1 MPTFSLF
8 LELRICT
15 DSWFPWDDSTVRT
28 VRTAPGRDRPATY
41 SMVPV
46 PGELPVATWRLEHGR
61 EINSS
66 FEEHAHDFPGLAY
79 FQSTG
84 GLLRTGRRAW
94 PIEAGDLFVIAPGD
108 LMGRIH
114 ATDLA
119 DSHGWGV
126 FFTADALGPDV
137 PGAHLAWRTHPL
149 LFPFVRGGAIGA
161 LRLRVPQPDRPD
173 WVVRIQ
179 ALHDELA
186 QRRDGYQQAVPA
198 HLVLL
203 LVAVSRLAADVV
215 GDLREN
221 REPLL
226 AEVFEVIER
235 RYPQPL
241 SLRDVATAVN
251 ISPGHL
257 TSTVRRRTGR
267 TVQAWITERR
277 MVQARR
283 LLAATELPISEV
295 GRRVG
300 FPDAGYFT
308 RTFGK
313 VHGISP
319 AQWRRAGADPANL
332 STRSETP
339 STLTKSG

>member
-1 MPTFSLF
+1 M
-8 LELRICT
+8 
-15 DSWFPWDDSTVRT
+15 RT
-28 VRTAPGRDRPATY
+28 TRTAPGRGRPATY
-41 SMVPV
+41 SMRPA
-46 PGELPVATWRLEHGR
+46 PGEPPVATWRLEHSWESSG
-61 EINSS
+61 S

-79 FQSTG
+79 FLTAG
-84 GLLRTGRRAW
+84 GRLRTGRRDW

-108 LMGRIH
+108 MMGHIH
-114 ATDLA
+114 AADLA
-119 DSHGWGV
+119 GANGWGV

-161 LRLRVPQPDRPD
+161 LRLRVAEPDRSE
-173 WVVRIQ
+173 WTARVL
-179 ALHDELA
+179 ALHEELT
-186 QRRDGYQQAVPA
+186 QRRDGYREAALA

-203 LVAVSRLAADVV
+203 LVGVSRLAADVV
-215 GDLREN
+215 GNLREN

-226 AEVFEVIER
+226 AEVFEVIEQ

-241 SLRDVATAVN
+241 SLRDVAAAVN

-257 TSTVRRRTGR
+257 TSTVRRQTGR
-267 TVQAWITERR
+267 TVQQWITERR

-283 LLAATELPISEV
+283 LLAVTELPVGEV

-300 FPDAGYFT
+300 FPDAGYFA

-313 VHGISP
+313 MHGTSP
-319 AQWRRAGADPANL
+319 VQWRRAGQEP
-332 STRSETP
+332 
-339 STLTKSG
+339 

>member
-1 MPTFSLF
+1 
-8 LELRICT
+8 
-15 DSWFPWDDSTVRT
+15 
-28 VRTAPGRDRPATY
+28 
-41 SMVPV
+41 MVPV
-46 PGELPVATWRLEHGR
+46 PGELPVAAWRLEHGGQ
-61 EINSS
+61 INGS

-84 GLLRTGRRAW
+84 GLLRTGRQAW

-108 LMGRIH
+108 VMGRIH

-119 DSHGWGV
+119 ASHGWGV
-126 FFTADALGPDV
+126 CFTADALGPDV

-149 LFPFVRGGAIGA
+149 LFPFVRGGAIDA
-161 LRLRVPQPDRPD
+161 LRLRVPEPDRPD
-173 WVVRIQ
+173 WVARIT

-186 QRRDGYQQAVPA
+186 QRRDGYQQAMLA

-203 LVAVSRLAADVV
+203 LVGVSRLAADVV

-235 RYPQPL
+235 RYPHPL

-251 ISPGHL
+251 ISAGHL
-257 TSTVRRRTGR
+257 TTTVRRRTGR
-267 TVQAWITERR
+267 TVQEWITERR

-283 LLAATELPISEV
+283 LLAVTELPINEV

-300 FPDAGYFT
+300 FPDAGYFA

-313 VHGISP
+313 VHAMSP
-319 AQWRRAGADPANL
+319 AQWRRAGIDPASL
-332 STRSETP
+332 PTQSQTP
-339 STLTKSG
+339 PTPTESG

>member
-1 MPTFSLF
+1 VL
-8 LELRICT
+8 LELRVCT
-15 DSWFPWDDSTVRT
+15 DARFQWDDSTVRT
-28 VRTAPGRDRPATY
+28 VRMAVGRDQPATY
-41 SMVPV
+41 SMLPA
-46 PGELPVATWRLEHGR
+46 PGELPVTTWRLAEHGWDTTAA
-61 EINSS
+61 

-84 GLLRTGRRAW
+84 GRLRTGRQTW
-94 PIEAGDLFVIAPGD
+94 PIEAGDLFVVAPGD
-108 LMGRIH
+108 LMGH
-114 ATDLA
+114 LDAGDLA
-119 DSHGWGV
+119 SVRGWGV

-161 LRLRVPQPDRPD
+161 LRLRVPEPDRPE
-173 WVVRIQ
+173 WTARLQ

-186 QRRDGYQQAVPA
+186 LRRDGYREAVLA

-203 LVAVSRLAADVV
+203 LVGVSRLAADVA

-221 REPLL
+221 SEPLL
-226 AEVFEVIER
+226 AEVFDVIEQ

-241 SLRDVATAVN
+241 SLRDVAAAVN

-267 TVQAWITERR
+267 TVQEWITERR

-283 LLAATELPISEV
+283 LLAATELPISAV
-295 GRRVG
+295 GRQVG
-300 FPDAGYFT
+300 FPDSGYFA
-308 RTFGK
+308 RAFGK
-313 VHGISP
+313 AHGMSP
-319 AQWRRAGADPANL
+319 GQWRRAG
-332 STRSETP
+332 
-339 STLTKSG
+339 SGRR

>member
-1 MPTFSLF
+1 MLPT
-8 LELRICT
+8 
-15 DSWFPWDDSTVRT
+15 
-28 VRTAPGRDRPATY
+28 
-41 SMVPV
+41 
-46 PGELPVATWRLEHGR
+46 PGELPVSTWHLGDGWEPGD
-61 EINSS
+61 S

-79 FQSTG
+79 FQTAG
-84 GLLRTGRRAW
+84 GVLRTGRRDW

-108 LMGRIH
+108 VMGSID
-114 ATDLA
+114 ASDLA
-119 DSHGWGV
+119 GANGWGV
-126 FFTADALGPDV
+126 FFTADALGHDV

-161 LRLRVPQPDRPD
+161 LRLRVAEPDRTE
-173 WVVRIQ
+173 WSTRIH

-186 QRRDGYQQAVPA
+186 RRRDGYREAALA

-203 LVAVSRLAADVV
+203 LVGVSRLAGDVV

-226 AEVFEVIER
+226 AEVFDIIER
-235 RYPQPL
+235 RYPHPL
-241 SLRDVATAVN
+241 SLRDVAAEVN

-257 TSTVRRRTGR
+257 TSTVRRQTGR
-267 TVQAWITERR
+267 TVQQWITERR

-300 FPDAGYFT
+300 FPDAGYFA
-308 RTFGK
+308 RTFGRT
-313 VHGISP
+313 HDMSP
-319 AQWRRAGADPANL
+319 AQWRRAGTDPTA
-332 STRSETP
+332 STTP
-339 STLTKSG
+339 MR

>member
-1 MPTFSLF
+1 MPKFLPL
-8 LELRICT
+8 LELQVCT
-15 DSWFPWDDSTVRT
+15 DPWFQWDDSTVRT

-46 PGELPVATWRLEHGR
+46 PGELPVAAWRLEHGGQ
-61 EINSS
+61 INGS

-79 FQSTG
+79 FESTG
-84 GLLRTGRRAW
+84 GLLRTGRRGW

-108 LMGRIH
+108 VMGRAH

-119 DSHGWGV
+119 GSHGWGV

-161 LRLRVPQPDRPD
+161 LRLRVPEPDRPE
-173 WVVRIQ
+173 WAARIT

-186 QRRDGYQQAVPA
+186 QRRDGYQQAVLA
-198 HLVLL
+198 HLMLL
-203 LVAVSRLAADVV
+203 LVGVSRLAADVV

-267 TVQAWITERR
+267 TVQEWITERR

-283 LLAATELPISEV
+283 LLAATALPISEV

-300 FPDAGYFT
+300 FPDAGYFA

-319 AQWRRAGADPANL
+319 AQWRRAGADPASL
-332 STRSETP
+332 STRS
-339 STLTKSG
+339 TLTESG

>member
-1 MPTFSLF
+1 M
-8 LELRICT
+8 
-15 DSWFPWDDSTVRT
+15 RT
-28 VRTAPGRDRPATY
+28 VRRAPAGDGPATY
-41 SMVPV
+41 SMLPA
-46 PGELPVATWRLEHGR
+46 PGELPVATRRLDHSWENTGT
-61 EINSS
+61 

-79 FQSTG
+79 FPTAG
-84 GLLRTGRRAW
+84 GLLRTGRRSW
-94 PIEAGDLFVIAPGD
+94 SIEAGALFVVAPGD
-108 LMGRIH
+108 VMGHIT

-119 DSHGWGV
+119 QAHGWGV
-126 FFTADALGPDV
+126 FFTADAFGPDV

-161 LRLRVPQPDRPD
+161 LRLRVPEPEQPDWTARLE
-173 WVVRIQ
+173 
-179 ALHDELA
+179 ALHNELTHR
-186 QRRDGYQQAVPA
+186 QDGYREAALA
-198 HLVLL
+198 HLTLL
-203 LVAVSRLAADVV
+203 LVGVSRLAADVV

-226 AEVFEVIER
+226 AEVFQVIEE

-241 SLRDVATAVN
+241 SLRDVAAAVN

-267 TVQAWITERR
+267 TVQEWITERR

-283 LLAATELPISEV
+283 LLAATDLQIGEI

-300 FPDAGYFT
+300 FPDAGYFA

-313 VHGISP
+313 VHGMSP
-319 AQWRRAGADPANL
+319 ARWRRAGADPA
-332 STRSETP
+332 RGP
-339 STLTKSG
+339 RP

>member
-1 MPTFSLF
+1 M
-8 LELRICT
+8 
-15 DSWFPWDDSTVRT
+15 RT
-28 VRTAPGRDRPATY
+28 ARRAPGRDRPATY
-41 SMVPV
+41 SMLPT
-46 PGELPVATWRLEHGR
+46 PGELPVSTWRLDHGWKA
-61 EINSS
+61 NGS

-79 FQSTG
+79 FQTTG
-84 GLLRTGRRAW
+84 GLLRTGNRAW

-108 LMGRIH
+108 VMGSID
-114 ATDLA
+114 AADLA
-119 DSHGWGV
+119 GTNGWGV

-161 LRLRVPQPDRPD
+161 LRLRVPETERTE
-173 WVVRIQ
+173 WSTRIH

-186 QRRDGYQQAVPA
+186 RRRDGYREAALA

-203 LVAVSRLAADVV
+203 LVGVSRLAADVV

-235 RYPQPL
+235 RYPHPL
-241 SLRDVATAVN
+241 SLRDVAAAVN

-257 TSTVRRRTGR
+257 TSTVRRQTGR
-267 TVQAWITERR
+267 TVQQWITERR

-283 LLAATELPISEV
+283 LLAATELPVGEV

-300 FPDAGYFT
+300 FPDAGYFA
-308 RTFGK
+308 RTFGR
-313 VHGISP
+313 VHSMSP
-319 AQWRRAGADPANL
+319 ARWRQAGAG
-332 STRSETP
+332 E
-339 STLTKSG
+339 SGPGSGE